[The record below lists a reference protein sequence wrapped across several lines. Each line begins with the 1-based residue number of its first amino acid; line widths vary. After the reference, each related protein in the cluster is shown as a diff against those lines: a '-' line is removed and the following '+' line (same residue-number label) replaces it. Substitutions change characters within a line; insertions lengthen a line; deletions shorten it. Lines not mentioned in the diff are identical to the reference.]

1 MFAVAEV
8 AAFIRAHYAALP
20 EDTATAWQNLTAE
33 FRLPYP
39 EYVGFWGGYDEVGLD
54 GEPVV
59 TGGGSA
65 FTADIR
71 IRFDPKNSTATPIEP
86 YRVYVVV
93 RDGRLLIDKTV
104 RLGG

>member
-1 MFAVAEV
+1 V
-8 AAFIRAHYAALP
+8 
-20 EDTATAWQNLTAE
+20 Q
-33 FRLPYP
+33 
-39 EYVGFWGGYDEVGLD
+39 FWSGYDDVSLD
-54 GEPVV
+54 GDPVV
-59 TGGGSA
+59 TGSGST

-71 IRFDPKNSTATPIEP
+71 IRFDPKNSTTISVEP